1 MLTHEDLWDIASK
14 NQPCRES
21 TTGTEY
27 SVTRYDTTIV
37 IAFEST
43 RDTLDWKQN
52 FSFWVRPYKH
62 QDYIWLVHSGF
73 RAKWKSVESDIQARI
88 EDILRVH
95 RITSIQVTGHSQG
108 GAIAFLC
115 HEFCKYWYSNMTIE
129 TVTFGAPRVLCTLFS
144 KNILKS
150 GRFCGIVNYQIWD
163 DIVVHLPPKWLGYI
177 DVGVVTILQEHIPLF
192 ERVRKLHCSYGE
204 LLRRL

>member
-1 MLTHEDLWDIASK
+1 MLTHEDLWNIASK
-14 NQPCRES
+14 NQPCKES

-27 SVTRYDTTIV
+27 SVTRYDDTIV

-115 HEFCKYWYSNMTIE
+115 HEFCK
-129 TVTFGAPRVLCTLFS
+129 
-144 KNILKS
+144 
-150 GRFCGIVNYQIWD
+150 
-163 DIVVHLPPKWLGYI
+163 
-177 DVGVVTILQEHIPLF
+177 
-192 ERVRKLHCSYGE
+192 
-204 LLRRL
+204 